1 MTEKKG
7 PNRIII
13 LIVVG
18 LMLVFFPVLSV
29 YMSSSGLQAYKKMKA
44 ELKIYGDS
52 IKIPYS
58 ALRSQSNE
66 GISTEAFKGKVTIV
80 QFYEKDCKAC
90 EESFSELKRVQ
101 SEFIEKARGRVAI
114 LSIPLNADSVQALVE
129 QIKTMDIDT
138 MTWTLATTDSSSIQK
153 LVNQDYKMGGL
164 DLNNHVALV
173 DINGILVNHYD
184 LKDKVQVNKMM
195 EHIALLIPAKKDRK
209 RIKFKQEKEQ
219 YK

>member
-90 EESFSELKRVQ
+90 EESFSELKRV
-101 SEFIEKARGRVAI
+101 
-114 LSIPLNADSVQALVE
+114 
-129 QIKTMDIDT
+129 
-138 MTWTLATTDSSSIQK
+138 
-153 LVNQDYKMGGL
+153 
-164 DLNNHVALV
+164 
-173 DINGILVNHYD
+173 
-184 LKDKVQVNKMM
+184 
-195 EHIALLIPAKKDRK
+195 
-209 RIKFKQEKEQ
+209 
-219 YK
+219 